1 MTDPRATA
9 LTKAR
14 YDRIAG
20 VYDLMESLLERRAK
34 DWRGRIWNRLAPG
47 KILEVGV
54 GTGKNM
60 PYYPPGTAICA
71 IDLSDRMLLQ
81 AEKRA
86 ARDHIAVD
94 LRVMDVQS
102 LAFPDDC
109 FDAAIGTFVF
119 CSVPDPVAGLRE
131 LTRVVKPGGK
141 ILLLEHVRLD
151 RPVIGRLM
159 DWLNP
164 LVVRMVGANINRR
177 TVENVVRAGLDIDS
191 VDDLAAGGLVKLIEA
206 RPVIN
211 QALKYRSP

>member
-1 MTDPRATA
+1 MTDPRATV

-34 DWRGRIWNRLAPG
+34 EWRKRIWSRVAPG
-47 KILEVGV
+47 KVLEVGV

-60 PYYPPGTAICA
+60 PYYPPGTEVCA
-71 IDLSDRMLLQ
+71 IDLSDRMLRQ
-81 AEKRA
+81 AKKRA
-86 ARDHIAVD
+86 TRERIAVD
-94 LRVMDVQS
+94 LRVMDVQQ
-102 LAFPDDC
+102 LAFPDDS
-109 FDAAIGTFVF
+109 FDTAIGTFVF
-119 CSVPDPVAGLRE
+119 CSVPDAVAGLRE
-131 LTRVVKPGGK
+131 LARVVKPGGK

-164 LVVRMVGANINRR
+164 LVVRMVGANIDRR
-177 TVENVVRAGLDIDS
+177 TVENVARAGLGIDS

-206 RPVIN
+206 RPGIPMQSN
-211 QALKYRSP
+211 R